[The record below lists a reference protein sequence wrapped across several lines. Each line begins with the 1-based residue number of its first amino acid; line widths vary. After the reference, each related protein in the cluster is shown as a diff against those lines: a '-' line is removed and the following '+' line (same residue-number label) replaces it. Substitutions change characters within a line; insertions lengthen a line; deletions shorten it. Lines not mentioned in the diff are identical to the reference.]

1 MAKRKVSSSI
11 KIAEK
16 APKNCDAIS
25 TLYALYKELSAI
37 ILETL

>member
-1 MAKRKVSSSI
+1 MERRKVMSSI

-16 APKNCDAIS
+16 APKNGDAIS
-25 TLYALYKELSAI
+25 TLYTVYKELSTI